1 MTPATIGTEL
11 TVVNVIGPMAIAAE
25 AAEPHLYV
33 QRLAVA
39 GIAFDIGMRAVQ
51 FESGLRAVVEAP
63 LAPVDWRVTRCAIFW
78 KAIFMLIV
86 VAMAR
91 DAVSRRVVK
100 YF

>member
-1 MTPATIGTEL
+1 MTPAAIGTEL

-25 AAEPHLYV
+25 TAEPHLYV

-39 GIAFDIGMRAVQ
+39 GAAFDIGMRTVQ
-51 FESGLRAVVEAP
+51 FERGLRAMVEAP
-63 LAPVDWRVTRCAIFW
+63 LAPVDWRVTRCAIFR
-78 KAIFMLIV
+78 KTIVMLIV

-91 DAVSRRVVK
+91 DAISRRVSK

>member
-39 GIAFDIGMRAVQ
+39 GVAFDIGMRTVQ
-51 FESGLRAVVEAP
+51 LERGLRAVVEAP
-63 LAPVDWRVTRCAIFW
+63 LAPVDWRVTRCALVGKTIFV
-78 KAIFMLIV
+78 LIV

-91 DAVSRRVVK
+91 DAICGRVSE